1 VQRVLVCGVESGHLF
16 SVIFR
21 IFCRRRKGVGFVV
34 TTHTV
39 WSLERERER
48 EFEEAGGGRARC
60 LLEQERREIV
70 TGRAWGE
77 TVMEVEGFEKRQEY
91 G

>member
-1 VQRVLVCGVESGHLF
+1 VQRVLVCGGEGGHHF
-16 SVIFR
+16 FVIFR

-48 EFEEAGGGRARC
+48 ER
-60 LLEQERREIV
+60 ERENLRK
-70 TGRAWGE
+70 RR
-77 TVMEVEGFEKRQEY
+77 VEGPDACWSKKDGRS
-91 G
+91 

>member
-1 VQRVLVCGVESGHLF
+1 VQRVLVCGAEGGHLF
-16 SVIFR
+16 FVIFR

-48 EFEEAGGGRARC
+48 ENLRK
-60 LLEQERREIV
+60 RR
-70 TGRAWGE
+70 
-77 TVMEVEGFEKRQEY
+77 VEGLDACWSKKDGRS
-91 G
+91 

>member
-1 VQRVLVCGVESGHLF
+1 M
-16 SVIFR
+16 
-21 IFCRRRKGVGFVV
+21 GFVV

-39 WSLERERER
+39 WSLEIERER

-77 TVMEVEGFEKRQEY
+77 TVMEVERI
-91 G
+91 

>member
-1 VQRVLVCGVESGHLF
+1 MTESRQKLDGKRLELRVQRVLVCGVESGHLF

-21 IFCRRRKGVGFVV
+21 IFCIRRKGVGFVV

-48 EFEEAGGGRARC
+48 E
-60 LLEQERREIV
+60 RENLRKR
-70 TGRAWGE
+70 G
-77 TVMEVEGFEKRQEY
+77 VEGPDACWSKKDGRS
-91 G
+91 